1 MIFSTC
7 SFSHA
12 GQKGTNCSIKG
23 LKKITASE
31 AMVLRAFISTIQA
44 AGFEKVYLDVADVEE
59 ADLSGVNEIIHAHY
73 CLQKMNLPLVLI
85 YRRGSVM
92 EKWIATTGMDA
103 YLQTALL
110 PAA

>member
-1 MIFSTC
+1 MIFSTS

-23 LKKITASE
+23 LKKITATE
-31 AMVLRAFISTIQA
+31 AIALRAFISKIA
-44 AGFEKVYLDVADVEE
+44 PGDFEKIYLDVTGVEE
-59 ADLSGVNEIIHAHY
+59 ADLSGINEIIHAHY
-73 CLQKMNLPLVLI
+73 SLQKMNLPLVLV
-85 YRRGSVM
+85 YRRGSVI
-92 EKWIATTGMDA
+92 EKWIATTGMNA